1 MEWFVIRC
9 PGIFLTL
16 AIATFASSSQSA
28 TAEEWRDGGK
38 LLLTGGVTSIEGAA
52 GGGLATWAVIAGD
65 ETEAGIGGTAHATY
79 IALPDFDL
87 TSYGGAIGFRNRIEL
102 SYAHQSFDT
111 RSVGAML
118 GLGHGF
124 TFSQDVFGAK
134 LRLVGDA
141 VYDQDRVMP
150 QIAIGV
156 QHKRAN
162 QGAIIAVVGGKANTG
177 TDVYVSAT
185 KVVLSRSLVVNATVR
200 FTKANQLGLLGFGG
214 DKATKYQ
221 PEFEGSAGVLLT
233 RRLLAGVEY
242 RTRPDNLGFA
252 EEDDTYDLFAAW
264 SVARHVALTA
274 AWVDLGTIATVK
286 RQRGA
291 FLSMQGSF

>member
-1 MEWFVIRC
+1 MIRC
-9 PGIFLTL
+9 PGLFLPLAITIFLL
-16 AIATFASSSQSA
+16 PQSA
-28 TAEEWRDGGK
+28 AAEEWRDGGK

-87 TSYGGAIGFRNRIEL
+87 TSYGGAIGFRNRIEI

-111 RSVGAML
+111 RSVGVML

-150 QIAIGV
+150 QISIGV

-162 QGAIIAVVGGKANTG
+162 QGAIIAAVGGKQSSG

-185 KVVLSRSLVVNATVR
+185 KVVLSRSLVVNATLR

-214 DKATKYQ
+214 DKNIKYQ

-242 RTRPDNLGFA
+242 RTKPDNLGFA

-274 AWVDLGTIATVK
+274 AWVDLGNIATVK

-291 FLSMQGSF
+291 FLSIQGSF

>member
-9 PGIFLTL
+9 LLLTL
-16 AIATFASSSQSA
+16 AISISVLPPSA
-28 TAEEWRDGGK
+28 AAEEWRNGGK
-38 LLLTGGVTSIEGAA
+38 LPLTGGVTSIEGAA

-87 TSYGGAIGFRNRIEL
+87 TSYGAAVGFRNRIEL

-124 TFSQDVFGAK
+124 AFAQDVFGAK
-134 LRLVGDA
+134 LRLIGDA

-150 QIAIGV
+150 QISIGV

-162 QGAIIAVVGGKANTG
+162 QGPIIAAVGGKESRG
-177 TDVYVSAT
+177 TDVFASAT
-185 KVVLSRSLVVNATVR
+185 KVLLSRSLVLNATVR
-200 FTKANQLGLLGFGG
+200 ITKANQLGLLGFGG
-214 DKATKYQ
+214 DLNAKYQ
-221 PEFEGSAGVLLT
+221 PEFEGSAGILLT
-233 RRLLAGVEY
+233 RRLLVGAEY
-242 RTRPDNLGFA
+242 RTKPDNLGFA

-264 SVARHVALTA
+264 SVARHVALTV
-274 AWVDLGTIATVK
+274 AWVDLGNIATVE

-291 FLSMQGSF
+291 FLSIQGRF